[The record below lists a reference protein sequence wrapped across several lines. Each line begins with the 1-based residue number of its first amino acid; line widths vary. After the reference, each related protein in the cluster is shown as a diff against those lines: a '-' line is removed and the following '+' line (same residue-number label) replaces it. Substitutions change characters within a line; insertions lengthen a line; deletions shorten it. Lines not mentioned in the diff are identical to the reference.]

1 ARVGEWARGT
11 LEQTAI
17 SQPLKDPGHGTG
29 MQPEDLGRVTRRDVW
44 KLTDNA
50 KDEALR
56 SGDAQFTPH
65 PLGHALE
72 PMLDGPEQT
81 HEVQNRIEA
90 IVLGHG
96 VAKRHERDDTP
107 PCIGLAAHASGVLF
121 RIRTRQYRVPTTDSC
136 IPRDSFF
143 SFILSSN
150 YRHAFCMSFAPMSR

>member
-1 ARVGEWARGT
+1 
-11 LEQTAI
+11 
-17 SQPLKDPGHGTG
+17 
-29 MQPEDLGRVTRRDVW
+29 MQPDDLGKVACRDVW
-44 KLTDNA
+44 KLTDDA

-56 SGDAQFTPH
+56 SGNAKFTSH

-107 PCIGLAAHASGVLF
+107 TLHRPYG
-121 RIRTRQYRVPTTDSC
+121 
-136 IPRDSFF
+136 PRRAM
-143 SFILSSN
+143 SSSVCA
-150 YRHAFCMSFAPMSR
+150 RD